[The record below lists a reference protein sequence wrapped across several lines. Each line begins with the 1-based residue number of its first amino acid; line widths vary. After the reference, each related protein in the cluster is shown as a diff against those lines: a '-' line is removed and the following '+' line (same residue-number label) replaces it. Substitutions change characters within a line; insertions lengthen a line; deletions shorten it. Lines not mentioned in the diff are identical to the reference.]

1 MTEPFAKPVSGVPS
15 DGETLRRP
23 RVFAPTEAAD
33 LPATIE
39 ALSEDDVTVDA
50 VAKPPRL
57 LGWLGRI
64 VWAAGGLLVSLAL
77 GLAAERLVAD
87 LFASNEWLGWLA
99 IGLLVVLVVALIAI
113 IIREAAALM
122 RLRALDRL
130 KRDAATALITDTPKA
145 GSAVTTELLAIY
157 AGRADLARGRQQ
169 LQADQSQ
176 VFDGAEH
183 VKLAERLLMT
193 QLDARAKALTAAS
206 ARRVA
211 LVTTVSPRAL
221 IDIAFVIFESVRLG
235 GDIARL
241 YGARPGIIGAWRLLG
256 AILAHMA
263 VTGGLVLTDGVVEQL
278 LGQGLAAKLSARLG
292 EGVVNG
298 LMTVRVGIAAMRVV
312 RPLPFAALP
321 QPMVKDF
328 IPELANVLNAEKRGG
343 SSGQARG

>member
-1 MTEPFAKPVSGVPS
+1 MKPPFARPVG
-15 DGETLRRP
+15 DDAITGETLRRP
-23 RVFAPTEAAD
+23 RVFAPAEAAD

-39 ALSEDDVTVDA
+39 AISEAEIEADA

-64 VWAAGGLLVSLAL
+64 VWTAGGLLVSLAL

-99 IGLLVVLVVALIAI
+99 IGLLALLGLGLIAV
-113 IIREAAALM
+113 IIREAAALF

-130 KRDAATALITDTPKA
+130 KHAAAAALISDKPKDGA
-145 GSAVTTELLAIY
+145 AITAELVQIY
-157 AGRADLARGRQQ
+157 AGRADLARARQQ
-169 LQADQSQ
+169 LEADAGH

-183 VKLAERLLMT
+183 VKLAERLLMAP
-193 QLDARAKALTAAS
+193 LDARAKALTAAS

-241 YGARPGIIGAWRLLG
+241 YGARPGVFGAWRLLG
-256 AILAHMA
+256 AILTHLA

-312 RPLPFAALP
+312 RPLPFAALT

-328 IPELANVLNAEKRGG
+328 IPELGNVLSAEKRG
-343 SSGQARG
+343 